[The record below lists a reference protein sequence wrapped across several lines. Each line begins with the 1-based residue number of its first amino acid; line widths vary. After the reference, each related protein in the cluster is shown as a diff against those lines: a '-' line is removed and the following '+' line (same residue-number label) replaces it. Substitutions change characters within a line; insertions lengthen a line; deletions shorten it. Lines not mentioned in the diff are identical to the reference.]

1 MAKKNPLDGK
11 PQWFKDMM
19 GRLRGERKMRV
30 LPPEEFLEHACD
42 EAEAHPEYLRA
53 LARADVAGRDRAMNN
68 AQQVQLDDDTAIAEA
83 KKYIKQSLF
92 PDEVLAKLGLD
103 PKLDLGWDRAVS
115 TVDATPEDREKA
127 IAELV
132 RKKQS
137 WISII
142 DRDIAAIKRLDE
154 MAGTG
159 TLRNMV
165 DDTPDEYGS
174 GEQ

>member
-19 GRLRGERKMRV
+19 GRLRGERKMRI

-53 LARADVAGRDRAMNN
+53 LARTDIAARDRAMNN
-68 AQQVQLDDDTAIAEA
+68 AQQDQLDDDMAIAEA
-83 KKYIKQSLF
+83 RKYIKQSLF

-115 TVDATPEDREKA
+115 TVDATPEEREKA
-127 IAELV
+127 IAELE
-132 RKKQS
+132 RKKES
-137 WISII
+137 WIQSI
-142 DRDIAAIKRLDE
+142 DKDIAAIKRLDE
-154 MAGTG
+154 MAGSG
-159 TLRNMV
+159 TLRDMV
-165 DDTPDEYGS
+165 DDAPDEYGT
-174 GEQ
+174 GGQ